1 MSQENV
7 EIVRRLYERF
17 DETHLPVAAM
27 LAPDFAWDMSTFGG
41 WPEDPVYYGADG
53 MAKFLATWLENF
65 DEWELRPMGLLDA
78 GDDVVV
84 ATVWQ
89 RARSKGSGATVDMTF
104 AQVWT
109 LRDGLAVRM
118 AMYADPTQAREAV
131 GLQE

>member
-1 MSQENV
+1 MSEKNV
-7 EIVRRLYERF
+7 EIVRLLYERF
-17 DETHLPVAAM
+17 DETHQPVADM

-41 WPEDPVYYGADG
+41 WPEDPVYHGTDG

-65 DEWELRPMGLLDA
+65 DEWELRPTGLVDA

-109 LRDGLAVRM
+109 LRDGLAVRTE
-118 AMYADPTQAREAV
+118 MYADPTHALKAV
-131 GLQE
+131 GLSE

>member
-1 MSQENV
+1 MSQEAV
-7 EIVRRLYERF
+7 EVIRGLYERF
-17 DETHLPVAAM
+17 DETHHPVAEL

-53 MAKFLATWLENF
+53 MAEFLATWLENF
-65 DEWELRPMGLLDA
+65 DDWELRAERLLDA

-84 ATVWQ
+84 AIVWQ
-89 RARSKGSGATVDMTF
+89 RARSKGSGAMVDMSF

-109 LRDGLAVRM
+109 VRDGLAARM
-118 AMYADPTQAREAV
+118 QMYPDAAQALEAV

>member
-7 EIVRRLYERF
+7 KIVRRLYERF
-17 DETHLPVAAM
+17 DETHQPVADM
-27 LAPDFAWDMSTFGG
+27 LAPDFAWDMSTFDG
-41 WPEDPVYYGADG
+41 WPEDPVYHGADG

-65 DEWELRPMGLLDA
+65 DEWELRPTGLLDA

-89 RARSKGSGATVDMTF
+89 RARSKGSGVTVDMTF

-109 LRDGLAVRM
+109 LRDGLAVRTE
-118 AMYADPTQAREAV
+118 MYADPMHALEAV
-131 GLQE
+131 GLRE